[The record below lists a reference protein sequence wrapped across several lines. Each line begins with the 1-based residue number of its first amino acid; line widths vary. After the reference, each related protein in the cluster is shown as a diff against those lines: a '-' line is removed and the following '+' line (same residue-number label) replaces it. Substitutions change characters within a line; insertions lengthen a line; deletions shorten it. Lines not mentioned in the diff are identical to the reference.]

1 MGAGLPKDANG
12 VEPVSTGVDRA
23 LQIVAAMAS
32 HSDPDMGISQLA
44 RETGMSKAVVHR
56 IVRTLVAR
64 DFFAYDEASQRY
76 SLGSGALVVGL
87 AALERMN
94 VPSVASTYLQ
104 RVVDETHETATLSAR
119 IGNHRTY
126 VRQHLSPRE
135 IHMSIRIGS
144 QFPLYRGASSL
155 AILGALDDAEVQEIV
170 AGGKAVDATLDGARV
185 LDQVAE
191 VRQRG
196 FAYSRGER
204 QLGAASLASA
214 VRLADG
220 SVWGSASVCGPAD
233 RFTEEAVAEY
243 SGRIREAAAG
253 ISQDLGFRG
262 AIY

>member
-1 MGAGLPKDANG
+1 MALPKDANG

-23 LQIVAAMAS
+23 LQIIAAMAS
-32 HSDPDMGISQLA
+32 HSEPDMGISQLA

-64 DFFAYDEASQRY
+64 DFFSYDEGTQRY
-76 SLGSGALVVGL
+76 GLGSGALVVGL

-94 VPSVASTYLQ
+94 VPSIAATYLQ

-119 IGNHRTY
+119 IGHHRTY
-126 VRQHLSPRE
+126 VRQELSPRE

-155 AILGALDDAEVQEIV
+155 AILGALDDAEVHEIV
-170 AGGKAVDATLDGARV
+170 AGGKAVDPSLDGARV

-191 VRQRG
+191 VRARG

-214 VRLADG
+214 IRLADG

-233 RFTEEAVAEY
+233 RFTDDAVADY
-243 SGRIREAAAG
+243 SGRIRQAAAS
-253 ISQDLGFRG
+253 ISQDIGFRG
-262 AIY
+262 SLY